1 MFSVHWHKNQTGSM
15 LISLMIFVVVSIT
28 IVTAAVLL
36 VVDNTITSTNQQVGT
51 STVSI
56 AESGIE
62 NALLRLLRDP
72 SYTGEVLAV
81 GTGQATITVTGTAPI
96 IITSVGTLGS
106 FQRTVE
112 VQAERVN
119 GVVTVTTWKEI
130 E

>member
-1 MFSVHWHKNQTGSM
+1 M